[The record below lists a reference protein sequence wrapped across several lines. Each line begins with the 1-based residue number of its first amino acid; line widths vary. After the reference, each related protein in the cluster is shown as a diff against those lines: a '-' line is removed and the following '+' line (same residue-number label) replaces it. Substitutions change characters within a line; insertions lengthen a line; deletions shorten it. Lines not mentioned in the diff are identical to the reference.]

1 MSMSSD
7 PFQTYNRVF
16 LSLFLLL
23 LFVIFGLLVHMKP
36 LVGELTRMGG
46 YLENQV
52 GWTTLQEHFPQP
64 LFTRARSIEE
74 YDRPFDVVVFGDSFS
89 DDLSKGWQNY
99 LAAATGWS
107 IITFNMN
114 EIDIDRVLS
123 GRMYRSAP
131 PRLFIYESVERNF
144 IGNHD
149 RCPDQDGN
157 SVHRHPEPL
166 RLPPA
171 NPLAVEIEWISMD
184 GYPQVPLEGIGIT
197 NAVNYL
203 RKALYRRIPNFNPT
217 EVHEFKLSRG
227 DLFSNAVSDRLLV
240 LTRDFKNL
248 GITPHQIATAKCSL
262 MALQS
267 RIEAAGWTTFLT
279 LGFPDKTTAYAD
291 YIDDPM
297 YRNMSVIG
305 MFENEPGLHM
315 TKLKDEFKAAVENG
329 VIDFYLP
336 NDSHCGYLGYQMAA
350 YAVLGAL
357 GIRDL
362 VLQLL

>member
-1 MSMSSD
+1 MSTDS
-7 PFQTYNRVF
+7 FQVYNRVF
-16 LSLFLLL
+16 FFLFLLL
-23 LFVIFGLLVHMKP
+23 LFVIFVLLIHMKP
-36 LVGELTRMGG
+36 VVGELTRMGG
-46 YLENQV
+46 YLENQI

-99 LAAATGWS
+99 LAAETGWS

-114 EIDIDRVLS
+114 EIDIDHVLS
-123 GRMYRSAP
+123 GRMYRIAP
-131 PRLFIYESVERNF
+131 PRLFIYESVERNL
-144 IGNHD
+144 IHNHD
-149 RCPDQDGN
+149 RCPVQEGN
-157 SVHRHPEPL
+157 PDHRHPEAL

-171 NPLAVEIEWISMD
+171 NPIGVEIEWISMD
-184 GYPQVPLEGIGIT
+184 GYPQVPVEGIGIT
-197 NAVNYL
+197 NVVNYL
-203 RKALYRRIPNFNPT
+203 RKALYRRIPDFNPT
-217 EVHEFKLSRG
+217 EVHEFELSRD
-227 DLFSNAVSDRLLV
+227 DLFSNAVSDRLFV

-248 GITPHQIATAKCSL
+248 GLTRHQIVTAKCSL

-267 RIEAAGWTTFLT
+267 RIEATGLTVFLT

-315 TKLKDEFKAAVENG
+315 TKLKDAFKAAVGNG

-350 YAVLGAL
+350 NAVLGAL
-357 GIRDL
+357 ESRDL
-362 VLQLL
+362 VQQ